1 MAPRRNPVSAVALS
15 GLACAAL
22 WWSSRSSSAVDSGA
36 FVGAQAV
43 RRLGLSAGSA
53 GVQSE
58 AGVARQFAKVDA
70 IVASLKELTLLEASE
85 LVKAIE
91 ETFGVDASASGGG
104 MMMMAAP
111 AGPAEEAEEKVEKTE
126 FDLILKEVP
135 KDKKIA
141 CIKVVRT
148 LLELGLKEAKERVDD
163 PGKLMEAQPRA
174 KVEEAMKL
182 LMEAGA
188 KCEIV

>member
-1 MAPRRNPVSAVALS
+1 MARRSSLASVLALVALASTLASWCFRSCQQSSGFVSGFSAVP
-15 GLACAAL
+15 
-22 WWSSRSSSAVDSGA
+22 RHTRVPAVA
-36 FVGAQAV
+36 M
-43 RRLGLSAGSA
+43 
-53 GVQSE
+53 QSE
-58 AGVARQFAKVDA
+58 KVDA

-104 MMMMAAP
+104 GMMMMAAA
-111 AGPAEEAEEKVEKTE
+111 AGPAEEVEEKVEKTE

-163 PGKLMEAQPRA
+163 PGKLMEAQPKA